1 MQLARVIGKT
11 TATIKHPTLNGWRLL
26 IIQPL
31 MADGSAEGEP
41 QVAIDFLGSSVG
53 SFVIAAADGSA
64 AKEIMKVKNTPA
76 RWVIIGQQD
85 PTRENDT

>member
-1 MQLARVIGKT
+1 MQLAKVIGRT

-41 QVAIDFLGSSVG
+41 QVAIDYLGSAIG
-53 SFVIAAADGSA
+53 SEVIAAADGSA
-64 AKEIMKVKNTPA
+64 AKEIMGVNNTPA
-76 RWVIIGQQD
+76 RWVIVGQRD
-85 PTRENDT
+85 E